1 MLFYRG
7 SAIAKIIGNNVKG
20 GETEFETIV
29 NMYVYEEMFEGKK
42 LSEIINNEHENKKY
56 LPGIKLP
63 ENVVRWFLLS
73 QYIAIYTTYPWLVLA
88 FKHFLQFF

>member
-1 MLFYRG
+1 MFRG

-20 GETEFETIV
+20 GDTEFNSTV
-29 NMYVYEEMFEGKK
+29 NMYVYEEIFDGKK

-63 ENVVRWFLLS
+63 ENVVS
-73 QYIAIYTTYPWLVLA
+73 
-88 FKHFLQFF
+88 